1 MASYEAYLGVG
12 IDASGAQVGANQ
24 FAGATDKVSAAAQKA
39 AAANAKFQQQV
50 HQAAMMLKFFA
61 TAAVGLTIRSISEYT
76 YAMSSVRAVTKATA
90 DDMVQLERITREL
103 GATTMFSASQAAEG
117 AKFLGMAGFTTNQ
130 ILEALPATLDLA
142 AAAALNMG
150 QAADITSN
158 IMSGF
163 GLAANQAG
171 RAADVLAAIAS
182 SANTDVTGMGSAMKY
197 VGPIAR
203 SLGISMED
211 TAAAVGV
218 LANQGIQ
225 GSMAGTGLKTSL
237 SALVNPSKA
246 AKEAIK
252 SLGIDLKDVNPQFN
266 SLEDVMKRFAVAG
279 LDAERAFQI
288 FGQRGATAMLALTGD
303 IPGLEK
309 LIKVTNDATGSA
321 ERMSRIMRDNL
332 KGDAEILRS
341 ALEELTLII
350 GDAGLT
356 RAVRSFLQEA
366 EKMTTALGEM
376 LRGIINNREQAQT
389 LADTLNVVKNAIIA
403 IMALKFAEW
412 LFVAGNAM
420 RLLTLAMSAN
430 PWILLVAGL
439 ATLGMSI
446 KDIWNETQKWTDHT
460 NKQITAMEK
469 MGDSGIINANK
480 LKISF
485 LEARREILLTQLA
498 TEDAAE
504 KQRQAATKKAYDP
517 FGAKQK
523 MAGAND
529 PGTFNALVATQHA
542 RDMGLIGA
550 QASKELN
557 AIDKQI
563 AEMRKEIAEKTKIV
577 SSDAYKI
584 GRKWGRSLV
593 DGIQSVDK
601 KDIANF
607 LSPFVPGV
615 KSLMGFQA
623 PATPVDDLGGAAKK
637 EPMIESELR
646 NMQLAVTLA
655 KNLGAAE
662 SELYRI
668 RLNAQALQEAKE
680 NGQKGISAATQKQ
693 IEQAVALQAE
703 ETKLTTVYEAR
714 KGLDDNLKARLK
726 TAMEAVSVAQN
737 MGASEGDLLRMQLE
751 SQASEAA
758 RKMGLQGINAEMQT
772 MIDKIVALTG
782 LAADYK
788 KAYENDK
795 QKKDYIQ
802 GLRDQ
807 LAEEQKRADLMKQ
820 YKNNIAEVDTQMKI
834 YNETKQKKV
843 DLTSEEIKQAAE
855 LVNAEKKVAAQT
867 AATAEAAKKAA
878 ESQKQWNNQL
888 TYAFKDAIMNS
899 KNLGDA
905 LSNLAN
911 RVQNMLVNKALDSL
925 LGGMFSSMKF
935 AKGAA
940 FQAGGVTAFASGGVV
955 NSPTTFP
962 MRGGVGLMGEAG
974 AEAIM
979 PLTRTSNGDLGVKA
993 VGGGSTVI
1001 APNITIHVSGG
1012 TREQNDDAGRKVSAA
1027 VKQAIDDSVISV
1039 ILREKRPGGVLNA
1052 A

>member
-12 IDASGAQVGANQ
+12 IDASGAQAGASQ
-24 FAGATDKVSAAAQKA
+24 YAGATDKVSAAAQKA

-50 HQAAMMLKFFA
+50 NQAAMTLKFFA

-76 YAMSSVRAVTKATA
+76 YAMSSVQAVTKATA
-90 DDMVQLERITREL
+90 ADMVQLERITREL

-182 SANTDVTGMGSAMKY
+182 SANTDVAGMGSAMKY
-197 VGPIAR
+197 VGPISR

-288 FGQRGATAMLALTGD
+288 FGQRGATAMLAITGD

-309 LIKVTNDATGSA
+309 LIKVTNDATGTA
-321 ERMSRIMRDNL
+321 ERMSKIMRDNL
-332 KGDAEILRS
+332 KGDAEILKS
-341 ALEELTLII
+341 ALAELTLII

-376 LRGIINNREQAQT
+376 LRSIINNREQAQM
-389 LADTLNVVKNAIIA
+389 LSDALNVLKNVVISII
-403 IMALKFAEW
+403 ALKFAEW

-420 RLLTLAMSAN
+420 RLLALAMSPGFTA
-430 PWILLVAGL
+430 LLATGL
-439 ATLGMSI
+439 ATLALHL
-446 KDIWNETQKWTDHT
+446 KDVHDETTRLTKETD
-460 NKQITAMEK
+460 KQTESLKK
-469 MGDSGIINANK
+469 MGDMGSQSG
-480 LKISF
+480 LKMQKSF
-485 LEARREILLTQLA
+485 LEARKLAVQGADTIEALNKQIEEREQQRA
-498 TEDAAE
+498 QRAE
-504 KQRQAATKKAYDP
+504 IASKVGIMTKDRT
-517 FGAKQK
+517 
-523 MAGAND
+523 D
-529 PGTFNALVATQHA
+529 PGTAALAGGFSDPILADLYA
-542 RDMGLIGA
+542 RRLEI
-550 QASKELN
+550 QNIEKELKS
-557 AIDKQI
+557 IEQKQRES
-563 AEMRKEIAEKTKIV
+563 A
-577 SSDAYKI
+577 SDAFKI

-593 DGIQSVDK
+593 DGIQSIDK

-607 LSPFVPGV
+607 LSSYVPGV
-615 KSLMGFQA
+615 KSMMGFQSPEV
-623 PATPVDDLGGAAKK
+623 PADYDAGGAKK
-637 EPMIESELR
+637 EPMIEGELR
-646 NMQLAVTLA
+646 NMQLAVELA

-703 ETKLTTVYEAR
+703 ETRLTTVYEAR

-726 TAMEAVSVAQN
+726 TAMESVSVAQN
-737 MGASEGDLLRMQLE
+737 MGASEADLLRMQLE

-758 RKMGLQGINAEMQT
+758 RKMGLKGLTDEMQK
-772 MIDKIVALTG
+772 MIDKIVTLTG
-782 LAADYK
+782 LSAEYK

-802 GLRDQ
+802 GLKDQ

-843 DLTSEEIKQAAE
+843 DLTTEEIKQAANI
-855 LVNAEKKVAAQT
+855 VNEEKKVAAQT
-867 AATAEAAKKAA
+867 AATAEAAKKAS

-888 TYAFKDAIMNS
+888 TSAFKDAIMNS

-911 RVQNMLVNKALDSL
+911 RVQDMLVNKALDSL
-925 LGGMFSSMKF
+925 LGGMFASMKF

-940 FQAGGVTAFASGGVV
+940 FSACGVTAFASGGVV

-993 VGGGSTVI
+993 VGAGTVVNTSI
-1001 APNITIHVSGG
+1001 NINVSGG
-1012 TREQNDDAGRKVSAA
+1012 TKEQNEDAGKRVSAA
-1027 VKQAIDDSVISV
+1027 VRQAIDDTVVSVIM
-1039 ILREKRPGGVLNA
+1039 REKRPGGVLNA